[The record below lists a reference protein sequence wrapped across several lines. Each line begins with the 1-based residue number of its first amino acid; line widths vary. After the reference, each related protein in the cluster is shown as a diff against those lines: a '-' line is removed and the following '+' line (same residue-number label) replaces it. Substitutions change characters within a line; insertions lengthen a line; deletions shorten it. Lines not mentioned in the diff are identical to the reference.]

1 MLNLLKK
8 LLVEFSGTL
17 LFLYVILSTMNPLAI
32 AAALYIIYLVGGN
45 ISGGT
50 LSVGHFNPA
59 VSTMFLAK
67 GDINL
72 NTFLGY
78 VVVQVLGGL
87 AALQFKTR

>member
-1 MLNLLKK
+1 MMMNK
-8 LLVEFSGTL
+8 LIVEFIGTF
-17 LFLYVILSTMNPLAI
+17 LFLSVILVTGQPLPIAI
-32 AAALYIIYLVGGN
+32 SLATVIYFGAKT
-45 ISGGT
+45 SG
-50 LSVGHFNPA
+50 GHFNPA

-87 AALQFKTR
+87 AALQFKTKILV

>member
-1 MLNLLKK
+1 MMMNK
-8 LLVEFSGTL
+8 LLVEFIGTF
-17 LFLYVILSTMNPLAI
+17 LFLSVILVSGQPLPVAI
-32 AAALYIIYLVGGN
+32 TLAAVLYFGAKT
-45 ISGGT
+45 SG
-50 LSVGHFNPA
+50 GHFNPA

-87 AALQFKTR
+87 AALQFKTNILV